1 MFSIFAETISGDSLI
16 LDGKLLG
23 ACNSDLLPDIGL
35 LLNMGRGW
43 TTTFSGLLSSSKVF
57 ESRTGSL

>member
-1 MFSIFAETISGDSLI
+1 MSITVSRLPRFATSIITSVFSIFAETISGDSLI

-35 LLNMGRGW
+35 LLNMGRG
-43 TTTFSGLLSSSKVF
+43 
-57 ESRTGSL
+57 